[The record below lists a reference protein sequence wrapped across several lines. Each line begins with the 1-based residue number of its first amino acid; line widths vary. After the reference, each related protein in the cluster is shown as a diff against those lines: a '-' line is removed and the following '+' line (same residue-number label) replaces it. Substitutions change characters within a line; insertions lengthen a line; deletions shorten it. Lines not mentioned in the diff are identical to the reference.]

1 MINIYGDFMNNTIEI
16 LDKISNT
23 EMSMVYVGKNKK
35 TDEKFIVKKKLADYD
50 SKKVLEIYKKL
61 DHPALPKVI
70 NHFINNGIY
79 YEVLEY
85 IDGISLK
92 EKLDK
97 EGRQKEEEVVC
108 WALQLCNVFLYL
120 HAQNPKIIYRDLKP
134 GNIML
139 DKDNKIYLIDFGTI
153 REYEKSKN
161 HDTIRLGTIG
171 YAAPEQYDK
180 NAQTDEK
187 TDIYTFGIT
196 LYYLLTNKSP
206 CDKPYKIYPIRH
218 WYKDLSDELER
229 IIIKCTEKDP
239 NKRYKNFQEVKFEL
253 ENYRDPIL

>member
-1 MINIYGDFMNNTIEI
+1 MIKIYGDIMENKIEI

-23 EMSMVYVGKNKK
+23 EMSMVYVGKNKETGK
-35 TDEKFIVKKKLADYD
+35 KFIIKKKLADYD

-70 NHFINNGIY
+70 KHFIDQGIY
-79 YEVLEY
+79 YEVLDFIE
-85 IDGISLK
+85 GISLK

-97 EGRQKEEEVVC
+97 EGRQKEEDVVN
-108 WALQLCNVFLYL
+108 WALQLCDVFLYL
-120 HAQNPKIIYRDLKP
+120 HSQNPKIIYRDLKP

-139 DKDNKIYLIDFGTI
+139 DKNNKIYLIDFGTI
-153 REYEKSKN
+153 REYNKSKN

-180 NAQTDEK
+180 KAQTDEK

-206 CDKPYKIYPIRH
+206 CNKPYKIYPIRY
-218 WYKDLSDELER
+218 WYKELSDELER
-229 IIIKCTEKDP
+229 IIIKCTKKNPED
-239 NKRYKNFQEVKFEL
+239 RYQTFNEVKFDL
-253 ENYRDPIL
+253 VNYKDPIL